1 MRAESIAY
9 VPFTFTTT
17 IYEQYNSEG
26 YVKRAVLNNSRLAV
40 GRTAESS
47 YIIWYSE
54 EWGEEYGFLQL
65 DCGEEKTGK
74 DDIML
79 ICGDVRGDW

>member
-40 GRTAESS
+40 GRTAEAS
-47 YIIWYSE
+47 YSI
-54 EWGEEYGFLQL
+54 
-65 DCGEEKTGK
+65 
-74 DDIML
+74 
-79 ICGDVRGDW
+79 